1 MPILLTFLACTA
13 GAAGDSCRRVEV
25 AWQGTGFECMLFGQQ
40 ELARWA
46 IEHPQFEIRG
56 GHRCTTGRPV

>member
-1 MPILLTFLACTA
+1 MPILLTFLACLA

-46 IEHPQFEIRG
+46 VEHPQFEIRG
-56 GHRCTTGRPV
+56 GHRCTTGRPI